1 METMLEFPS
10 EGKKRTRAIRT
21 HLRVNKR
28 RRFEAPRLVFWMQA
42 LLLLAV
48 TLEAKRLPIKAYTT
62 ADGLPHNTVMRIVR
76 DSHGFLWFCTL
87 GGSARFDGYTFQ
99 CYDAEQG
106 LRGTV
111 TDLLETRSGEYW
123 SIPCMRTVGAS

>member
-1 METMLEFPS
+1 MKAPTFHGLRLILAGILTAAMASSARGEKIP
-10 EGKKRTRAIRT
+10 IRT
-21 HLRVNKR
+21 
-28 RRFEAPRLVFWMQA
+28 
-42 LLLLAV
+42 
-48 TLEAKRLPIKAYTT
+48 YTT

-87 GGSARFDGYTFQ
+87 GGLARFDGYTFQ
-99 CYDAEQG
+99 RYDAEQG

-123 SIPCMRTVGAS
+123 VATLNGLYQFHPSPVGSDFRAFNGIGPRAAA